1 MDAKKSLKIKI
12 VTPTKVVFEGT
23 ALEISVNALDGR
35 ITILPDHAPLVTAL
49 DVGFIE
55 LKFEDGTHDEFL
67 NFEGLL
73 MVKDNRVKIL
83 TDEVDVPSEDL
94 IKEIEEAIESAKKG
108 KPTTTLPVEDLIKA
122 EQELKVKYQK
132 ELKGE

>member
-1 MDAKKSLKIKI
+1 
-12 VTPTKVVFEGT
+12 
-23 ALEISVNALDGR
+23 
-35 ITILPDHAPLVTAL
+35 
-49 DVGFIE
+49 
-55 LKFEDGTHDEFL
+55 
-67 NFEGLL
+67 

-108 KPTTTLPVEDLIKA
+108 KPTTILPVEDLIKA